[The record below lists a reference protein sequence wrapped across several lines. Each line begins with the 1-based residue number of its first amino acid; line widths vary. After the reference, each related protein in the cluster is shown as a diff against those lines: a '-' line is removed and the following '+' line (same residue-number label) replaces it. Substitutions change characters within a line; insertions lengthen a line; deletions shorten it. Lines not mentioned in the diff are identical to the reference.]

1 MTDERL
7 IQATLHRWRDQPWS
21 MVREAF
27 KAEPDAWQLEG
38 LELVAKPETERLAFK
53 ACKGPGKTACLAWI
67 ILWFL
72 MTRPHCRIGCTSIT
86 EANIRANLWP
96 ELYTWLS
103 KSQFCMETLAWT
115 KTAVVNKRHPQSWW
129 AQLRTWPKHGDQ
141 QQQADALAGLHAT
154 HVMGVV
160 DEAGGVP
167 QSVLVAL
174 EAILANAEHG
184 EAKLLISGN
193 PTHTTGP
200 LYRACTVDRTLWKVV
215 TITGDPDSPMRSPRI
230 SVKWA
235 REMIAQYG
243 RENPW
248 VLVNVF
254 GEFPPVSINALLG
267 VEEVQRAMQRKLD
280 PVQYTWFQKRLGV
293 DVARFGDD
301 RTVIWPRQ
309 GPMNWQPVIMRNAD
323 TTQIAGRVAH
333 NCERWTALDDVP
345 VERIF
350 IDDTGHWGHG
360 VFDQLNTG
368 GWPAVPIQY
377 SAPAVLPQYKNRRS
391 HNWLKMAEGVRHG
404 GRLPNLPEMV
414 PELTEITYTFL
425 GGQFVLGP
433 KELVKERLG
442 FSPDL
447 ADALSNTY
455 DEPDLPA
462 LGVAFPMA
470 GGGKVLRDRN
480 PFTARDLEH
489 NQPERVR
496 VTPFAE

>member
-1 MTDERL
+1 MTNERL
-7 IQATLHRWRDQPWS
+7 IQATLHRWRDEPWT

-27 KAEPDAWQLEG
+27 HAEPDAWQLEG
-38 LELVAKPETERLAFK
+38 LRLIAQPETERLAFK

-72 MTRPHCRIGCTSIT
+72 ITRPHCRIGATSIT

-103 KSQFCMETLAWT
+103 RSQFCMETLSWT
-115 KTAVVNKRHPQSWW
+115 KTAIVNKRHPQSWW

-141 QQQADALAGLHAT
+141 QQQADALAGLHAP

-200 LYRACTVDRTLWKVV
+200 LYRACTVDRTLWQVV
-215 TITGDPDSPMRSPRI
+215 TITGDPDDPMRSPRI

-254 GEFPPVSINALLG
+254 GQFPPVSINALLG
-267 VEEVQRAMQRKLD
+267 VEEVQQAMLRKLD
-280 PVQYTWFQKRLGV
+280 PLQYTWFQKRLGV

-301 RTVIWPRQ
+301 RTVIWARQ
-309 GPMNWQPVIMRNAD
+309 GPMNWEPKIMRSANTA
-323 TTQIAGRVAH
+323 QIAGRVAH
-333 NCERWTALDDVP
+333 NCELWSQRDGVP

-360 VFDQLNTG
+360 VYDQLMTG
-368 GWPAVPIQY
+368 GFPAVPIQY
-377 SAPAVLPQYKNRRS
+377 AAPAALPQYKNRRA
-391 HNWLKMAEGVRHG
+391 HNWLKMAEAVKG
-404 GRLPNLPEMV
+404 GARLPNLPEMV
-414 PELTEITYTFL
+414 PELTEITYFFL
-425 GGQFVLGP
+425 GGQFVLEP

-442 FSPDL
+442 FSPDI
-447 ADALSNTY
+447 ADALANTF
-455 DEPDLPA
+455 DEPDMPA
-462 LGVAFPMA
+462 LGQVFLQH

-489 NQPERVR
+489 NQPDRVR
-496 VTPFAE
+496 APFAE

>member
-200 LYRACTVDRTLWKVV
+200 LYRACTVDRTLWQVV

-425 GGQFVLGP
+425 GGQFVLEP

-455 DEPDLPA
+455 DEPDQPA